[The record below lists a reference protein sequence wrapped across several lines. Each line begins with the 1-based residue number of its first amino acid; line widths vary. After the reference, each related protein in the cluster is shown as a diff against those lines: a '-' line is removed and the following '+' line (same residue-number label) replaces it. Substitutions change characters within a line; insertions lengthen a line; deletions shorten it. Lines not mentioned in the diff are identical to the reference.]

1 MTWRRVLPAATVLIL
16 AIGCGDDG
24 SPADPMTGTNGP
36 TETSMGDSTA
46 ADSDPTADP
55 TADPSTDP
63 GPTTGDPGT
72 SGDPTGV
79 DESGSSSTGPG
90 VVPCEYPAGAVEPMA
105 LNEVLT
111 PYSWPT
117 AIHGDGTQA
126 ALSLADAP
134 CGIDDVIEWSPHDV
148 LVFVSIPAW

>member
-1 MTWRRVLPAATVLIL
+1 MTWHRVLPAATVLAL
-16 AIGCGDDG
+16 TIGCGDDG

-36 TETSMGDSTA
+36 TETGTPTGASTA
-46 ADSDPTADP
+46 DPTPDP

-72 SGDPTGV
+72 SGDPTGA
-79 DESGSSSTGPG
+79 DESGSSTGPG
-90 VVPCEYPAGAVEPMA
+90 VMPCEYPAGAVEPMA
-105 LNEVLT
+105 LDEVLT

-126 ALSLADAP
+126 AMMLADAP